1 MPDHINEASGSSAPQ
16 LTKSQAGRINRINR
30 NISGNI
36 NQMMDSLNTMTYGTK
51 RDTKVDSLVNSF
63 NSLLK
68 TEITDIRKGNS
79 GNSVD
84 FITQVL
90 SENNKRL
97 AGASKDLEDIFGTDE
112 GQIQALFTEQY
123 KNRLV
128 KQADLHEV
136 ASQLVELK
144 QAIVVTRDAIISA
157 DIVDGT
163 MSRTLTVENE
173 NMENG
178 AEDYIPII
186 ENVERRF
193 DLQKKIKE
201 FIIPRSLEYGEYYV
215 YAVPYSKIFSDFSK
229 EKANGKFKA
238 YSEAAGRTLDQIIIE
253 KSEQKDLSKTKFAK
267 DIMEAAA
274 ECPEYEDIVRRNT
287 TTETA
292 KSDVSK
298 QMNAELKT
306 YMENIT
312 ICNDAIPL
320 PVLEEGVET
329 YRQYYKEFVEHTM
342 EEASK
347 PSYTFN
353 AVMRNIDSGV
363 HAFNGTGALD
373 KKKGSKAETFTNIQ
387 DCYVRLISPLNLLP
401 IKIMDEIIGY
411 YYVQEDDITPMAGI
425 LTSTMYYDK
434 YDMNTSETNI
444 VSMIASSIVEAFDK
458 KFLNNNMKFKKLIV
472 EALNYYKLN
481 SKRIR
486 FQFIPKEYIV
496 PFKINTDEH
505 GNGVSIIEDS
515 LFYAKLYLMLLLFK
529 ILSIVTNSNDT
540 KVNYIRQSGIDKNV
554 ANKIQDIARK
564 KQERKIT
571 MADMFSYTTLINKIG
586 QGNEM
591 YIPTGKGNERGI
603 ETEIL
608 AGQDVQINGDLMD
621 MLKKAYVS
629 GTGVPDVLLNY
640 YNEADFAKTLELANN
655 RFQGRVISFQL
666 DYNEQITN
674 LYRTIC
680 RYATNIPEE
689 VINTLH
695 FNFVQPKSAN
705 SNITN
710 DLLNNFNTLAQ
721 FLTEL
726 YYGQNAQDDA
736 GKEAQIMV
744 FKKELAKDRL
754 AMLNFDHI
762 EEIFKNAN
770 IQGKGDSM
778 DPMKN
783 DQSDDENLDMS
794 GMDDM
799 SGMNQ

>member
-1 MPDHINEASGSSAPQ
+1 MPDHINEASAPQ
-16 LTKSQAGRINRINR
+16 LTKQQAGRINRMNR

-68 TEITDIRKGNS
+68 SEITDIRKGS
-79 GNSVD
+79 GGDSVD
-84 FITQVL
+84 FITKVI
-90 SENNKRL
+90 SENNKRI

-123 KNRLV
+123 KNRLI

-163 MSRTLTVENE
+163 MSRTITIDND

-178 AEDYIPII
+178 AEDYLPII
-186 ENVERRF
+186 ENVEKKF
-193 DLQKKIKE
+193 GLQKKIKE

-229 EKANGKFKA
+229 EKADGKYRA
-238 YSEAAGRTLDQIIIE
+238 YSEAAGRTLDRIITE
-253 KSEQKDLSKTKFAK
+253 KADTKDFSKTKFAK
-267 DIMEAAA
+267 DIMEAA
-274 ECPEYEDIVRRNT
+274 ESCPEYDDIIRRNGSNSKG
-287 TTETA
+287 EA
-292 KSDVSK
+292 SK
-298 QMNAELKT
+298 QLNSELKAC
-306 YMENIT
+306 MENIT

-320 PVLEEGVET
+320 PVLEEGVDT
-329 YRQYYKEFVEHTM
+329 YRQYYNEFVEKSVT
-342 EEASK
+342 EAK
-347 PSYTFN
+347 KTPSYNFN
-353 AVMRNIDSGV
+353 AIMRNIDSGV

-373 KKKGSKAETFTNIQ
+373 KKKTGKAETFNSIQ
-387 DCYVRLISPLNLLP
+387 DCYMRLISPLNLLP

-458 KFLNNNMKFKKLIV
+458 KFLNENMKFKKLIV

-481 SKRIR
+481 NKRIR
-486 FQFIPKEYIV
+486 FQFIPKEYVV

-666 DYNEQITN
+666 DYNEQITQ
-674 LYRTIC
+674 LYRQIC
-680 RYATNIPEE
+680 KYATNMPEE

-695 FNFVQPKSAN
+695 FNFVQPKTAN

-710 DLLNNFNTLAQ
+710 DLLNNFNTLSE
-721 FLTEL
+721 FLTGL
-726 YYGQNAQDDA
+726 YYGQNYQDDA
-736 GKEAQIMV
+736 GKSAQVAV

-762 EEIFKNAN
+762 EEIFKGAN
-770 IQGKGDSM
+770 IKGKGDSM

-783 DQSDDENLDMS
+783 DQSDDDNLDMS

-799 SGMNQ
+799 GGGQ

>member
-36 NQMMDSLNTMTYGTK
+36 NQMMDSLNSMTYGTK

-68 TEITDIRKGNS
+68 TEITDIRKGNG

-229 EKANGKFKA
+229 EKADGKFKA
-238 YSEAAGRTLDQIIIE
+238 YGEAAGRTLDQIIIE

-274 ECPEYEDIVRRNT
+274 ECPDYEDIVRRNT

-292 KSDVSK
+292 KSDISK

-320 PVLEEGVET
+320 PVL
-329 YRQYYKEFVEHTM
+329 
-342 EEASK
+342 
-347 PSYTFN
+347 
-353 AVMRNIDSGV
+353 
-363 HAFNGTGALD
+363 
-373 KKKGSKAETFTNIQ
+373 
-387 DCYVRLISPLNLLP
+387 
-401 IKIMDEIIGY
+401 
-411 YYVQEDDITPMAGI
+411 
-425 LTSTMYYDK
+425 
-434 YDMNTSETNI
+434 
-444 VSMIASSIVEAFDK
+444 
-458 KFLNNNMKFKKLIV
+458 
-472 EALNYYKLN
+472 
-481 SKRIR
+481 
-486 FQFIPKEYIV
+486 
-496 PFKINTDEH
+496 
-505 GNGVSIIEDS
+505 
-515 LFYAKLYLMLLLFK
+515 
-529 ILSIVTNSNDT
+529 
-540 KVNYIRQSGIDKNV
+540 
-554 ANKIQDIARK
+554 
-564 KQERKIT
+564 
-571 MADMFSYTTLINKIG
+571 
-586 QGNEM
+586 
-591 YIPTGKGNERGI
+591 
-603 ETEIL
+603 
-608 AGQDVQINGDLMD
+608 
-621 MLKKAYVS
+621 
-629 GTGVPDVLLNY
+629 
-640 YNEADFAKTLELANN
+640 
-655 RFQGRVISFQL
+655 
-666 DYNEQITN
+666 
-674 LYRTIC
+674 
-680 RYATNIPEE
+680 
-689 VINTLH
+689 
-695 FNFVQPKSAN
+695 
-705 SNITN
+705 
-710 DLLNNFNTLAQ
+710 
-721 FLTEL
+721 
-726 YYGQNAQDDA
+726 
-736 GKEAQIMV
+736 
-744 FKKELAKDRL
+744 
-754 AMLNFDHI
+754 
-762 EEIFKNAN
+762 
-770 IQGKGDSM
+770 
-778 DPMKN
+778 
-783 DQSDDENLDMS
+783 
-794 GMDDM
+794 
-799 SGMNQ
+799 